1 MKASS
6 NSSINIYLENMSHSS
21 LLLQRTV
28 ILNGQNHRIRRCYE
42 CTAVDS
48 FYHRSKWNLGG
59 ECVTMID
66 ERRAIISIPT
76 VQLYTATASKQHLMI
91 NIVCNPCPCLYDK
104 RNSSQQTA
112 NIITDVPNI
121 RLKILKSLCPLSPTH

>member
-1 MKASS
+1 
-6 NSSINIYLENMSHSS
+6 MSHSS

-28 ILNGQNHRIRRCYE
+28 ILNGQDHWIRRCYK

-59 ECVTMID
+59 EGVAMID

-76 VQLYTATASKQHLMI
+76 VQLHTAAASKKHLMTKA
-91 NIVCNPCPCLYDK
+91 VCNPCPCLYDI
-104 RNSSQQTA
+104 RHFSLPDGYLL
-112 NIITDVPNI
+112 DV
-121 RLKILKSLCPLSPTH
+121 